1 MSYGKHRASWTCED
15 DTVEPFTCSDEN
27 SPTSSSISG
36 DGDLENVSSPIAQQG
51 RRKLKRRRKRMLTGV
66 SRQRR
71 AANERER
78 RRIQGVNQAFIDL
91 KNALPLAHSVD
102 ISKIDILRVATKW
115 IDHLSKLLDQDQ
127 RIHAEPKSAVEP
139 QLYDFLGEDFFI
151 NDHELEDDCF
161 LQGQDIWSDSTGLEG
176 LSDYCIHTEEP
187 FLKTLLRSSFNT
199 DSFTSPLLELTDQL

>member
-1 MSYGKHRASWTCED
+1 MSSVQSEPPWTCED
-15 DTVEPFTCSDEN
+15 VVSPFSCSEQN

-36 DGDLENVSSPIAQQG
+36 DGDIETVSSPIVQHG

-78 RRIQGVNQAFIDL
+78 RRIQGVNRAFIEL
-91 KNALPLAHSVD
+91 KNALPVANTVD

-127 RIHAEPKSAVEP
+127 KIHSEPQYTAEP
-139 QLYDFLGEDFFI
+139 QLYELLGDEFSI
-151 NDHELEDDCF
+151 NDRELEEDCF
-161 LQGQDIWSDSTGLEG
+161 LQRQGRLPQVCLFFAS
-176 LSDYCIHTEEP
+176 LSM
-187 FLKTLLRSSFNT
+187 
-199 DSFTSPLLELTDQL
+199 

>member
-1 MSYGKHRASWTCED
+1 MSYGKPQASWTCED
-15 DTVEPFTCSDEN
+15 DTVEPFSCPEEN
-27 SPTSSSISG
+27 SPTPSSISG

-66 SRQRR
+66 SRQLR

-127 RIHAEPKSAVEP
+127 RINSEPKFAVQP
-139 QLYDFLGEDFFI
+139 QLYDFLGEDFSI
-151 NDHELEDDCF
+151 NVHELEDDCF
-161 LQGQDIWSDSTGLEG
+161 LQGQGKL
-176 LSDYCIHTEEP
+176 LCVCLFFCILISSAQEP
-187 FLKTLLRSSFNT
+187 SRYLL
-199 DSFTSPLLELTDQL
+199 QL